1 MPDDPADDAAVRAVL
16 EESQRQI
23 EAAAREASRLEAK
36 WDGTK
41 RRGEERENGRW
52 HRFSF
57 CRHERKR
64 NSTSRPRRRPP
75 KTKTRPPSPP
85 GYCGLVQACEE
96 DEGWGDVLR
105 DQLQQRE
112 HHEIDFSPEA
122 LSALRSRLEA
132 LRCAAVS
139 AAVAPARAAGNT
151 EPQASDPAATAA
163 AAASDAA
170 YAAAIERVKAGD
182 MPGAAAKL
190 RDALFVEERPRARER
205 IEKYLGAVEAKIFR

>member
-1 MPDDPADDAAVRAVL
+1 M
-16 EESQRQI
+16 
-23 EAAAREASRLEAK
+23 
-36 WDGTK
+36 
-41 RRGEERENGRW
+41 
-52 HRFSF
+52 
-57 CRHERKR
+57 
-64 NSTSRPRRRPP
+64 
-75 KTKTRPPSPP
+75 
-85 GYCGLVQACEE
+85 
-96 DEGWGDVLR
+96 
-105 DQLQQRE
+105 QQRE

-139 AAVAPARAAGNT
+139 AAVAPARAVGKT

-205 IEKYLGAVEAKIFR
+205 IEKYLGAIEAKIFR